1 MTMQRTTMRIGF
13 DARYIQDRYHG
24 IGRYAF
30 ELLSACVAQ
39 APADRFIVFWDP
51 RLANSRFPLTELLG
65 APNVIPVQ
73 VRLPLFGPFDQ
84 IVLPFLARRHRLD
97 LLHVPYVG
105 VPLAVPCPLVLTI
118 YDLIFERY
126 PAYMPQPWA
135 RGYYNLLTRGGLL
148 RARGVLVP
156 SVATAQDLLGYYRVD
171 PRVVRVTLPAAGPAF
186 GPPSTAQIAAA
197 RARYDL
203 PAKFILVVAARRP
216 HKNVE
221 IVVEALYQLRERI
234 PHTLVLVGR
243 HDARFPDP
251 LETSPAAARLAGRIK
266 EIGPVAEEDMSAVY
280 GAAAACICPS
290 LIEGFG
296 LPVLEALACGVPT
309 ASSGR
314 TSLAEVAG
322 DAALLFD
329 PTDVQSLT
337 AALIP
342 LLGDEALRRTLRERG
357 LARASAFSWA
367 HTATATLGLYRHV
380 ARQRAG

>member
-1 MTMQRTTMRIGF
+1 MRIGF

-39 APADRFIVFWDP
+39 APADRFVVFWDP
-51 RLANSRFPLTELLG
+51 RLANSRFPLAALLDT
-65 APNVIPVQ
+65 PNVIPVE

-84 IVLPFLARRHRLD
+84 FVMPFLARRHRLD

-118 YDLIFERY
+118 HDLIFERY

-135 RGYYNLLTRGGLL
+135 RGYYHLLTRGGLL
-148 RARGVLVP
+148 RAHGVLVP
-156 SVATAQDLLGYYRVD
+156 SAATERDLLAYYRVE
-171 PRVVRVTLPAAGPAF
+171 PLAVRVTPPGASPAF
-186 GPPSTAQIAAA
+186 GPSNVAQIAAV
-197 RARYDL
+197 RARYEL
-203 PAKFILVVAARRP
+203 PEKFILVVAARRP

-221 IVVEALYQLRERI
+221 VVVEALDQLREQL
-234 PHTLVLVGR
+234 PHALVLVGG

-251 LETSPAAARLAGRIK
+251 LKTNPAAARLAGRIK
-266 EIGPVAEEDMSAVY
+266 EIGPVAEGDMPALY
-280 GAAAACICPS
+280 GAAAACVCPS

-329 PTDVQSLT
+329 PTDVRSL
-337 AALIP
+337 AAVLVR
-342 LLGDEALRRTLRERG
+342 LLGDDALRRTLRERG
-357 LARASAFSWA
+357 LAQANTFSWP
-367 HTATATLGLYRHV
+367 HTATATLALYRHV

>member
-1 MTMQRTTMRIGF
+1 MRIGF

-30 ELLSACVAQ
+30 ELLGACIAQ
-39 APADRFIVFWDP
+39 APDDRFIVFWDP
-51 RLANSRFPLTELLG
+51 RLANSRFPLAGLLD
-65 APNVIPVQ
+65 APNVIPVAI
-73 VRLPLFGPFDQ
+73 RLPLFGPLDQ
-84 IVLPFLARRHRLD
+84 LVLPFLARRHRLD
-97 LLHVPYVG
+97 LLHVPYIG

-126 PAYMPQPWA
+126 PAYMPQLWA

-148 RARGVLVP
+148 RARGVLVL
-156 SVATAQDLLGYYRVD
+156 SAATERDLLEYYPVD
-171 PRVVRVTLPAAGPAF
+171 PRIVRVTPPGASPAF

-197 RARYDL
+197 RARYGL
-203 PAKFILVVAARRP
+203 PERFILVVAARRP

-221 IVVEALYQLRERI
+221 VVVEALDQLRERL
-234 PHTLVLVGR
+234 PHALVLVGG

-251 LETSPAAARLAGRIK
+251 LATSPAAARLAGRIK
-266 EIGPVAEEDMSAVY
+266 EIGPVAEEDMPAVY
-280 GAAAACICPS
+280 GAAAACVCPS

-314 TSLAEVAG
+314 ASLAEVAG

-329 PTDVQSLT
+329 PTDVRSL
-337 AALIP
+337 ADALLR
-342 LLGDEALRRTLRERG
+342 LLGDDALRHTLRERG
-357 LARASAFSWA
+357 LARARTFSWS